1 MIPDYAILDP
11 EMIRHLPPAIV
22 AATGVDALAHAVEC
36 YTSLKATPLSD
47 LYAREGARLIFHNIV
62 KAYRDPEDMD
72 AKKAMLLAGSP
83 LPPAGQRPFTRC
95 PIRWAESFILP
106 TAFPMPFCLALS

>member
-47 LYAREGARLIFHNIV
+47 LYAREAR
-62 KAYRDPEDMD
+62 A
-72 AKKAMLLAGSP
+72 
-83 LPPAGQRPFTRC
+83 
-95 PIRWAESFILP
+95 
-106 TAFPMPFCLALS
+106 

>member
-72 AKKAMLLAGSP
+72 AKKAMLLA
-83 LPPAGQRPFTRC
+83 AYYRQRDNGRSRVVLSTGRKVSYC
-95 PIRWAESFILP
+95 PRHFQCHSV
-106 TAFPMPFCLALS
+106 